1 MVGNKEYPEGT
12 GRNKKEAKE
21 AAAKLVY
28 LQVEGGE
35 MSEVCDH
42 QKFYQITLYN
52 NKASISTSQQLLNV
66 YLVKEWFNN
75 TYNYLR

>member
-1 MVGNKEYPEGT
+1 MVGGEEYPEGT

-35 MSEVCDH
+35 MSEVSDSTH
-42 QKFYQITLYN
+42 KFYQSSLQY
-52 NKASISTSQQLLNV
+52 K
-66 YLVKEWFNN
+66 K
-75 TYNYLR
+75 